1 MKALERK
8 SFVSFVEFRNYAQMF
23 RVLFFHVFSE
33 KPDQRVLDE
42 FSTYNAHEALLLFDV
57 KDDRGFLEENVIS
70 IDLTRDRRPMSKL
83 LIDMRG
89 LGAWAKGKVVC
100 ATEEPEYFDDVVR
113 KARSFTF
120 PACVPATW

>member
-8 SFVSFVEFRNYAQMF
+8 AFSTFVEFRTYAQMF
-23 RVLFFHVFSE
+23 RVLFFHVFSGQ
-33 KPDQRVLDE
+33 PDKRVLDE

-57 KDDRGFLEENVIS
+57 GDDLGFLQDNLIS
-70 IDLTRDRRPMSKL
+70 IDLTRDGKPVSKP
-83 LIDMRG
+83 LIEMRG

-100 ATEEPEYFDDVVR
+100 ATEDPEFFDDVVR
-113 KARSFTF
+113 TTRRFTF